1 MRVKV
6 KRLMLFILLIILTT
20 SNIAY
25 AEIRVKPEPYGPR
38 VTDLKNK
45 EDILNNFRQI
55 KTIRSNLTVIDI
67 KSNSTIE
74 QLKSTDASIQN
85 YIQQIENIRGNLDK
99 HIITYRDSFP
109 DVFFSEQI
117 AFVADSYIISLRN
130 QQVLVRA
137 IENNIDEAKKLFYS
151 SYMIPVYYYLTLGD
165 QMTAYIDVYFVL

>member
-1 MRVKV
+1 MHIKV
-6 KRLMLFILLIILTT
+6 RRLILLILLLTLAM

-38 VTDLKNK
+38 VTELRNK
-45 EDILNNFRQI
+45 EDILNNFQQI
-55 KTIRSNLTVIDI
+55 KTIRSNLTIIDI
-67 KSNSTIE
+67 RSNSTLE

-85 YIQQIENIRGNLDK
+85 YIQQIENIRGNLQK
-99 HIITYRDSFP
+99 HISTYGDSFP

-117 AFVADSYIISLRN
+117 SFVADSYIISLRN